1 MKERL
6 NVKEAIATNG
16 PEGTVSNKTQVSLKL
31 LEEGMPCVCN
41 NIASINNDYLEDTE
55 LCTLFITIV
64 EILHAISLLS
74 MRPSPH
80 CSIPKTLE

>member
-31 LEEGMPCVCN
+31 LEEGMHCVCN
-41 NIASINNDYLEDTE
+41 NIASMNNDYLEDTE

-64 EILHAISLLS
+64 EILHAVSLLS